1 MGRAFR
7 LNNQQPQFDVFL
19 AHNSVDKPQVRT
31 IAKELKYCGLSPWLD
46 EEQIRPGTAFQDE
59 IQKAILQVKSAAIF
73 IGPLRIGKWQAFEI
87 KAFVSRCI
95 NKGIPVIPVLLP
107 GVSEI
112 PEGLILLQELK
123 WVAFTNGVDD
133 YEALDKLK
141 WGVTGQKPDPKLDP
155 DNPSDPGQKEAQS
168 DDLSSEKGINYT
180 KLQKLLKAEK
190 WKEADRET
198 TAVMLKVAGQEPRG
212 YLFNE
217 DIEEFPCID
226 LRTID
231 QLWVKYSI
239 GRFGFSVQKRIFD
252 SVNRDGGAFGERVG
266 WRSSLWG
273 VFAYAWKTYDQITF
287 NLGAPEGHLPFR
299 IVMGGEWMDWGMRIS
314 LFSRRDL

>member
-1 MGRAFR
+1 MTDKSEY
-7 LNNQQPQFDVFL
+7 DVFL
-19 AHNSVDKPQVRT
+19 CHNS
-31 IAKELKYCGLSPWLD
+31 KEKQEVERIRHQLKQRGIQAWLD
-46 EEQIRPGTAFQDE
+46 KYDFEPFRPWQEQLEEIIPD
-59 IQKAILQVKSAAIF
+59 IKAAAVF
-73 IGPLRIGKWQAFEI
+73 IGSSGVGPWANIEMREFLVEFA
-87 KAFVSRCI
+87 SRKI
-95 NKGIPVIPVLLP
+95 RMGLVILP
-107 GVSEI
+107 GC
-112 PEGLILLQELK
+112 PEKLIQQVPRFIK
-123 WVAFTNGVDD
+123 GFHWVDFRQQVP
-133 YEALDKLK
+133 EPMEQLI
-141 WGVTGQKPDPKLDP
+141 WGITGRKPEPKI
-155 DNPSDPGQKEAQS
+155 DPGVEKQEPQS

-217 DIEEFPCID
+217 DIEEFPCMD

>member
-1 MGRAFR
+1 M
-7 LNNQQPQFDVFL
+7 NHQQPQFDIFL

-112 PEGLILLQELK
+112 SEELILLQELK

-141 WGVTGQKPDPKLDP
+141 WGVTGQKPDPKLNP

-168 DDLSSEKGINYT
+168 DDLSSENGINYT
-180 KLQKLLKAEK
+180 ELQKLLKAGK
-190 WKEADRET
+190 WQEADRET
-198 TAVMLKVAGQEPRG
+198 TAVMLKVAGQEARG

-217 DIEEFPCID
+217 DIEKFPCID

-231 QLWVKYSI
+231 QVWIKYSNS
-239 GRFGFSVQKRIFD
+239 RFGFSVQKRIFN
-252 SVNRDGGAFGERVG
+252 SVNRDEGAFGERVG
-266 WRSSLWG
+266 WRSSWWG

-287 NLGAPEGHLPFR
+287 NLGNPEGHLPFR
-299 IVMGGEWMDWGMRIS
+299 IVMGGEWMD
-314 LFSRRDL
+314 